1 MKADLFSYA
10 EFTKA
15 IAKAKFTTP
24 RLQRAQAVFGALPEQ
39 DQRDVIKTCSHLSG
53 IPGMGSVTSFE
64 VLVAVAHVVEWKEA
78 APAQNRRFG

>member
-39 DQRDVIKTCSHLSG
+39 SQRDVIKTCLHLSG

-64 VLVAVAHVVEWKEA
+64 VFVAVAHVAEWKEA
-78 APAQNRRFG
+78 QPAQQRHFG

>member
-10 EFTKA
+10 EFTRPLPRRNS
-15 IAKAKFTTP
+15 TTP

-39 DQRDVIKTCSHLSG
+39 SQRDVIKTCLHLSG

-78 APAQNRRFG
+78 QPAQNRHFG

>member
-39 DQRDVIKTCSHLSG
+39 SQRDVIKTCLHLSG

-64 VLVAVAHVVEWKEA
+64 VLVAVAHVAEWKEA

>member
-15 IAKAKFTTP
+15 IARAKFTTP
-24 RLQRAQAVFGALPEQ
+24 RLQRAQAVFCAMQEQ
-39 DQRDVIKTCSHLSG
+39 DQRDVIKTCSHIAR

-64 VLVAVAHVVEWKEA
+64 VFVAVAHVAEWKEA
-78 APAQNRRFG
+78 QPAQQRHFG

>member
-39 DQRDVIKTCSHLSG
+39 SQRDVIKTCLHLSG

-78 APAQNRRFG
+78 QPAQQRHFG

>member
-24 RLQRAQAVFGALPEQ
+24 HAMCAGGVWRIA
-39 DQRDVIKTCSHLSG
+39 
-53 IPGMGSVTSFE
+53 
-64 VLVAVAHVVEWKEA
+64 
-78 APAQNRRFG
+78 